1 MWKEVERKEKPHSG
15 WAIPMNMSNRER
27 QIRKDR
33 PDPKVLHKV
42 QRREGGVEVEKKGLG
57 KDVNHD

>member
-1 MWKEVERKEKPHSG
+1 
-15 WAIPMNMSNRER
+15 MNMSNRER